1 MDDRQKNINFPLK
14 RSSCLFPKTIEEYK
28 IEKEIKKVDRIQ
40 KYVEEEWKFFKKML
54 DEYKRN
60 NC

>member
-14 RSSCLFPKTIEEYK
+14 RSNCLFPKTIEEYK

-40 KYVEEEWKFFKKML
+40 KYVEEWKFCKKML
-54 DEYKRN
+54 DKYKKD